1 MDYIK
6 HIRSLIGQEK
16 VIMVVAGAFV
26 FDKDNR
32 LLLQQRTD
40 SGSWGL
46 PGGFME
52 LGETVQETARREVFE
67 ETGLRLGELN
77 LFGMYSGPKYEK
89 TFSNGDQVS
98 MVLVLFICNDYDG
111 ELVKSNE
118 ESLKNTFF
126 PINNLPENLFVD
138 HQEFFD
144 DLLANKEKPIIR

>member
-6 HIRSLIGQEK
+6 HIRSLVGQEK

-77 LFGMYSGPKYEK
+77 LFGMYSGPKYDK

-98 MVLVLFICNDYDG
+98 MMLVLFTCTDYKG

-126 PINNLPENLFVD
+126 SINNLPENLFVD

-144 DLLANKEKPIIR
+144 DFLSNKEKPIIR